1 MSIFIWIISGILA
14 GWLTGFIMKGGGF
27 GIIGDLVIGIVGGV
41 IGGYV
46 SNLIGI
52 HFAGWVG
59 DIITAVI
66 GGIIFVAIIRF
77 LRRI

>member
-1 MSIFIWIISGILA
+1 MSILLWIISGILA
-14 GWLTGFIMKGGGF
+14 GWLTGLIMKGRGF
-27 GIIGDLVIGIVGGV
+27 GIIGDLIIGIVGGV

-46 SNLIGI
+46 SNLVGI

-66 GGIIFVAIIRF
+66 GGVIFVAIIRL